1 MPGVGRVAR
10 LGLAVLVVAA
20 CMTAPVQAQTGLTRQ
35 VMREKLSRSSQLL
48 AALVTSNWAAL
59 ERESAAL
66 DAVTLKPGWDV
77 LRAPEYVRQTG
88 NFHLSVEALEE
99 ASRLRDQRQAL
110 AAYNGLVASCVECH
124 RYVARARVAREP
136 GAGPQRRGATP

>member
-1 MPGVGRVAR
+1 MSRIVRFA
-10 LGLAVLVVAA
+10 LALVAA
-20 CMTAPVQAQTGLTRQ
+20 AACVTPPVQAQTGLTRQ

-48 AALVTSNWAAL
+48 AALVTSDWVAL

-66 DAVTLKPGWDV
+66 DAVTAKPGWDV
-77 LRAPEYVRQTG
+77 LRAPEYIRQTG
-88 NFHLSVEALEE
+88 KFHLSVEALEE

-124 RYVARARVAREP
+124 RYVARARMASI
-136 GAGPQRRGATP
+136 ATPAPPRLTSLP

>member
-1 MPGVGRVAR
+1 MPWTSRIAGF
-10 LGLAVLVVAA
+10 VLVLMAVAA
-20 CMTAPVQAQTGLTRQ
+20 CVTAPVQAQTALTRQ
-35 VMREKLSRSSQLL
+35 VMREKLTRSAQLL
-48 AALVTSNWAAL
+48 AALVTSNWVAL

-77 LRAPEYVRQTG
+77 LRSPEYVRQTG

-124 RYVARARVAREP
+124 RYMARARVAVAP
-136 GAGPQRRGATP
+136 GVGTQRRGSAP